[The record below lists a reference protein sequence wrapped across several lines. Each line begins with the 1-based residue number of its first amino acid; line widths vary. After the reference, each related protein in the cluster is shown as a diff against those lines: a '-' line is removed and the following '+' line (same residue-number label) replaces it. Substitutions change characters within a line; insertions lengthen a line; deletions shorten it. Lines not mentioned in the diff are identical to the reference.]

1 MLNLLKGFTAPK
13 TVQRESFTVVND
25 YFNALDTIR
34 GNEDHFIYEGNL
46 INSLLKVKGKRKEK
60 RMTELNL
67 YAYSQEERH
76 FLAKIAK
83 NAKAFKAY
91 VADFPM
97 DKRLPSFETIY
108 KNSVK
113 GYDENGIKKPS
124 QPIMSGEKNL
134 PKAENQLRNSK
145 PKIEAEKP
153 IVEKAETLEQAVQEY
168 LSILFEFDTNE
179 AEVAN
184 LIFKALKKRNPK
196 LKTTSNKESV
206 ALKIAN

>member
-1 MLNLLKGFTAPK
+1 MLNLLKGFSVPK
-13 TVQRESFTVVND
+13 TVQRESFIVVND

-91 VADFPM
+91 VADYPM

-113 GYDENGIKKPS
+113 NYDENGIKKPS

-145 PKIEAEKP
+145 PNFTHRHTWGKEGWG
-153 IVEKAETLEQAVQEY
+153 L
-168 LSILFEFDTNE
+168 
-179 AEVAN
+179 
-184 LIFKALKKRNPK
+184 
-196 LKTTSNKESV
+196 TTD
-206 ALKIAN
+206 

>member
-1 MLNLLKGFTAPK
+1 MLNLLKGFSVPK

-34 GNEDHFIYEGNL
+34 GNEDHFIFEGNL

-91 VADFPM
+91 VADYPI

-113 GYDENGIKKPS
+113 NYDENGIKKPS

>member
-1 MLNLLKGFTAPK
+1 MLNLLKGFSVPK
-13 TVQRESFTVVND
+13 TVQRESFIVVND
-25 YFNALDTIR
+25 YFNALDTVR

-67 YAYSQEERH
+67 YAYSETERH

-91 VADFPM
+91 VADYPM

-113 GYDENGIKKPS
+113 NYDENGIKKPS

-153 IVEKAETLEQAVQEY
+153 KAEKPETLEQAVE
-168 LSILFEFDTNE
+168 LCISMLVEFDTTE
-179 AEVAN
+179 AEIAN
-184 LIFKALKKRNPK
+184 LVIKSLQKRNKK
-196 LKTTSNKESV
+196 LMTTSNKKVVSFKV
-206 ALKIAN
+206 G